1 MQMLRYV
8 CFAWLVAVLV
18 AAGIARAQE
27 TKRWSDDASQR
38 NEHPRDDLT
47 RWLESH
53 FSEAERKALR
63 SEDLDFQSVYCG
75 CYDKP
80 VKHFPYAMAVVR
92 TPKGDLLMR
101 PERTEGGTIF
111 TAVAT
116 RFGQRYCSV
125 ESESDCY
132 GTFLD
137 LCAFTD
143 FRFGPALLAYFP
155 TCKSEDAEESR

>member
-1 MQMLRYV
+1 MQMLRYTYFV
-8 CFAWLVAVLV
+8 WLMAMLV
-18 AAGIARAQE
+18 GVSYARAQDAE
-27 TKRWSDDASQR
+27 RWSNDAPQR
-38 NEHPRDDLT
+38 QERPRDDLT
-47 RWLESH
+47 RWLESR

-63 SEDLDFQSVYCG
+63 SDDLDFQSVYCG

-80 VKHFPYAMAVVR
+80 VKHFPYAMVVVR

-101 PERTEGGTIF
+101 PERTEGGTLY

-116 RFGQRYCSV
+116 RFGQQYCSV

>member
-8 CFAWLVAVLV
+8 YFIWLMAMLV
-18 AAGIARAQE
+18 AASYARAQDAE
-27 TKRWSDDASQR
+27 RWSNDAPQR
-38 NEHPRDDLT
+38 NERPHDDLT

-53 FSEAERKALR
+53 FSKAERKALR
-63 SEDLDFQSVYCG
+63 SDDLDFQSVYCG

-80 VKHFPYAMAVVR
+80 VKHFPYAMVVVR

-101 PERTEGGTIF
+101 PER
-111 TAVAT
+111 
-116 RFGQRYCSV
+116 
-125 ESESDCY
+125 
-132 GTFLD
+132 TFLD